1 MHSLVLG
8 CKSDP
13 TSNLKYLQTIQ
24 EKGAKLLGPPH
35 HVRLQYYPLSI
46 RPAVVIGPVPQ
57 WTRSQQSWQSHSKR
71 WQKQMMTCQQRHMS
85 KWQQLNDRN
94 QAQKVTFK
102 SKHENHWKYVNK
114 KLALHCSQPKSLTLL
129 PQNRCSKRVV
139 DCTKYKFW
147 VHPNLSPRL
156 RLNLAGLIFNML

>member
-1 MHSLVLG
+1 MHSLVQG

-71 WQKQMMTCQQRHMS
+71 WQKHMMACQQRHMS
-85 KWQQLNDRN
+85 KWKQLNDRN
-94 QAQKVTFK
+94 PLGPNWCVSPPGFNCRPHLLCSSCQKLPTVLSKTTIDKSCLLSVLAFIPIKAMQASQAPANKWWFS
-102 SKHENHWKYVNK
+102 SKKAV
-114 KLALHCSQPKSLTLL
+114 
-129 PQNRCSKRVV
+129 
-139 DCTKYKFW
+139 
-147 VHPNLSPRL
+147 
-156 RLNLAGLIFNML
+156 

>member
-1 MHSLVLG
+1 MHSLVQG

-71 WQKQMMTCQQRHMS
+71 WQKHMMACQQRHMS

-94 QAQKVTFK
+94 QAQKVTLK
-102 SKHENHWKYVNK
+102 STNQNHWKYINK
-114 KLALHCSQPKSLTLL
+114 NWLCIAHSPKAWPCCHRTDVIKLSC
-129 PQNRCSKRVV
+129 
-139 DCTKYKFW
+139 
-147 VHPNLSPRL
+147 
-156 RLNLAGLIFNML
+156 GLQQVQV